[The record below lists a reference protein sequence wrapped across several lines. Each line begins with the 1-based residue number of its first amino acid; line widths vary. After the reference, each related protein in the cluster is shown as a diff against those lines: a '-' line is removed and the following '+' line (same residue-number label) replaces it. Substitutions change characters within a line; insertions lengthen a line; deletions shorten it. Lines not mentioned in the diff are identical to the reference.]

1 MNNLSNTTI
10 LIMNAMLIMAFT
22 SACSGTR
29 SPEYYQDNLQKH
41 WDTFDA
47 YNVYASSTFGGFG
60 NFSSQRG
67 FLCTT
72 YEQWKGPLQDAYD
85 FLVAFREDAPKEY
98 AQSNAVTLIGYVD
111 WGLRNMQS
119 FDEDCP

>member
-1 MNNLSNTTI
+1 MDNLSNTRIPFMIAI
-10 LIMNAMLIMAFT
+10 LVMIFI
-22 SACSGTR
+22 SACGTR

-47 YNVYASSTFGGFG
+47 YNAYAGSAFGGFG
-60 NFSSQRG
+60 SFSSQRG
-67 FLCTT
+67 VLCTT

-98 AQSNAVTLIGYVD
+98 AQSNAGTLIGYVD
-111 WGLRNMQS
+111 WGLQNMQS
-119 FDEDCP
+119 FDDDCP